1 VGESALDTDVLVVG
15 AGPTGLVLALWL
27 SRMGVRVRVIDKT
40 AEPGTTSRAIV
51 VQARTLE
58 QYDQLGLADPLVE
71 RGLKVAAANLWVAGR
86 KVARAPLGDMGAGIS
101 PFPYALSFPQ
111 DEHERF
117 LIEHLHAVGVVVE
130 RRTEL
135 VGFADAGDRI
145 RAVLRRPDG
154 TEASCAAAYLAGCDG
169 AHSRVRELLNTG
181 FPGGTYAHLFYV
193 ADVEASGPVMDREL
207 HIALDA
213 ADFLGVFPLKTSGRA
228 RLIGTVRQAA
238 AEHEP
243 TWADVS
249 KSIVE
254 RMRIS
259 VERVN
264 WFSTYHVHHRVA
276 REFCEG
282 RAFLL
287 GDAAH
292 IHSPVGGQGM
302 NTGIGDAINLAW
314 KLVEVLRGAADPQLL
329 DSYEPER
336 IAFARRLVATTD
348 RAFTFV
354 TRDGS
359 IARFM
364 RRYVVPRVVPAAFA
378 FRAFR
383 RLMFRTI
390 SQTAINYR
398 NCSLAEG
405 AAGHVRA
412 GDRLPWIVLD
422 PASGRRRDNFMPLTA
437 LDWQVHVY
445 GEPSSELIGLCE
457 QRNLALHRFDWH
469 SAMQRAGVAR
479 DASYLIRPDGYVAL
493 ADRSASA
500 ARLQAYLDAKNLR
513 PIAPTRAPASP
524 PHTVPPVAAA
534 AKSTEPG
541 ANRNSHAD
549 R

>member
-1 VGESALDTDVLVVG
+1 MSGSPLDTDVLVVG

-27 SRMGVRVRVIDKT
+27 SRLGVRARVIDKT
-40 AEPGTTSRAIV
+40 TGPGTTSRALV
-51 VQARTLE
+51 VHARTLE
-58 QYDQLGLADPLVE
+58 QYGQLGLAGALVE

-86 KVARAPLGDMGAGIS
+86 KVARALFGDLGSGIS
-101 PFPYALSFPQ
+101 PFPYALVFPQ
-111 DEHERF
+111 DEHERL
-117 LIEHLHAVGVVVE
+117 LIQQLQAAGVEVE

-135 VGFADAGDRI
+135 IRFEDGGDGV
-145 RAVLRRPDG
+145 RATLRRDDG
-154 TEASCAAAYLAGCDG
+154 GEESCTAAYIAGCDG

-193 ADVEASGPVMDREL
+193 ADVKADGPVMDREL

-213 ADFLGVFPLKTSGRA
+213 ADFLGVFPLRDPGHA
-228 RLIGTVRQAA
+228 RLVGTLRPAPAA
-238 AEHEP
+238 GQHEP
-243 TWADVS
+243 AWDDVS
-249 KSIVE
+249 RSIVE

-264 WFSTYHVHHRVA
+264 WFSSYHVHHRVA
-276 REFCEG
+276 GEFREG

-314 KLVEVLRGAADPQLL
+314 KLAGVLRCAADPQLL

-336 IAFARRLVATTD
+336 IGFARRLVATTD

-359 IARFM
+359 IARFI
-364 RRYVVPRVVPAAFA
+364 RLHVVPSVIPTAFA
-378 FRAFR
+378 LPAIR
-383 RLMFRTI
+383 RLMFRTV

-398 NCSLAEG
+398 HSPIAEG
-405 AAGHVRA
+405 TAGYVQG

-422 PASGRRRDNFMPLTA
+422 SPGRTGRDNFEPLTA

-445 GEPSSELIGLCE
+445 GVPSSELVGFCE
-457 QRNLALHRFDWH
+457 QRHLSLHCFDWCP
-469 SAMQRAGVAR
+469 AMERAGLAR
-479 DASYLIRPDGYVAL
+479 DASYLVRPDGYVAL
-493 ADRSASA
+493 ADRT
-500 ARLQAYLDAKNLR
+500 ARAGILQGYLDARRLR
-513 PIAPTRAPASP
+513 PLAAARGTATSAYAAPA
-524 PHTVPPVAAA
+524 TDA
-534 AKSTEPG
+534 
-541 ANRNSHAD
+541 AD